1 MSDQIEEIKSFK
13 SFLNRKNKTFEDRNI
28 TPQQRKR
35 FERMVGDLEKD
46 LNYEHTKA
54 FQEVRDSKAE
64 LKRLRAE
71 IKKQKEEIKRNNEI
85 AKRMNQDKKEV
96 SSILK
101 AFKSGDLSKIVDI
114 TRTMD
119 KETKD
124 KMEDIMNEVFKKQ
137 RDELAKL

>member
-1 MSDQIEEIKSFK
+1 
-13 SFLNRKNKTFEDRNI
+13 
-28 TPQQRKR
+28 
-35 FERMVGDLEKD
+35 
-46 LNYEHTKA
+46 
-54 FQEVRDSKAE
+54 
-64 LKRLRAE
+64 
-71 IKKQKEEIKRNNEI
+71 
-85 AKRMNQDKKEV
+85 MNQDKKEV